1 MLRSE
6 TLPLSP
12 LLREPAPSVRVCKS
26 PGALLWGC
34 LGIGGSAP
42 SILRVRSDPKKD
54 GLEDFTVHS
63 VECHFWAC
71 LDKNKAVLCGM
82 QYRVQ

>member
-1 MLRSE
+1 M
-6 TLPLSP
+6 
-12 LLREPAPSVRVCKS
+12 
-26 PGALLWGC
+26 WGC